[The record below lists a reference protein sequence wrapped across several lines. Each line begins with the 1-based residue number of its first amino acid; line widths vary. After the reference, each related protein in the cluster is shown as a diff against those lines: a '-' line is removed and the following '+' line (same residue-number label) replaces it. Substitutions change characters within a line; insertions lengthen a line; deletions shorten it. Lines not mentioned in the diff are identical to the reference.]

1 MRDPPGE
8 RCDTIMATH
17 PTDGRQTPET
27 EDTQEECAG
36 KKKSKFQAF
45 KKLFVKK
52 KRKETLVPSRES
64 NLKPSQSSSDV
75 SAPGFNPT
83 AFRPA
88 HDPGAKGNMGN
99 KALSHDS
106 VFISEPENVT
116 VGKSSQENL
125 PGKVRALQL
134 QLQQNLRLGSPS
146 QIIVSKKLEDSGALS
161 EDDGL
166 PRSPPEMTSLHEILA
181 HSSSKASNP
190 AQRRSSLSLGGTDS
204 EEEQVS
210 SDAPSRPISPFHTHV
225 LLSPA
230 SPTCYSLPVDFTTP
244 ASPLACLNNTAA
256 KHKIAVKPKKA
267 RGIAIKSKQTA
278 GEQPKGTS
286 VPRSEGIAADPKA
299 NGEEA
304 QCKGD
309 SAVLTPEL
317 EVTAV
322 RVSSHIE
329 ETKEDS
335 EKDAL
340 PPISATLPPE
350 CDEVSRAGDTIGSET
365 GVDCPSDRA
374 QMGNQ
379 MEYEAE
385 GMEGG
390 EDNSCQSPETTVPS
404 MFEQNTTAEAVKLSA
419 AQNIET
425 DVTDDVNDD
434 DNDLEWEELE
444 IFTASVSLADEIL
457 MYEAKEEEQR
467 GLEGLVTCASEIK
480 KELVDTIESTLI
492 VQETSSP
499 SGEFWEDQLARAVC
513 NSDTAAGVDEV
524 ARESLTTWEAVNKAT
539 EGPETIAMVE
549 SRVSNVNVETTDHL
563 LTNNEGDNLGL
574 NRLLSSEL
582 QVEAE
587 PFDPE
592 IIDGKEEEMVNAPD
606 YSSIECNTGDLRTV
620 SSVAGTSDGKGEPLA
635 NTDYQ
640 TDACK
645 VTKPTETKA
654 ESKHR
659 TPTKPVRFTVAP
671 AWQRSLSGGSNV
683 EDAVFSRNIN
693 VITLK
698 SELFEGATIPQEPVV
713 GKLDSKKCEKPV
725 EMTEEETS
733 GRFGIRLRRTTS
745 SLKYSDEQAGDNV
758 KQSAPSVDAISLA
771 PSENILNITKTS
783 QISPDVPTLSEPVHP
798 GEEKYQPK
806 IQTEEPSQKP
816 HTEPA
821 WISMAKLK
829 QKGFQDHRLAREQ
842 IEDLGVTE
850 QDRRQDTGE
859 SLLKM
864 GIVCTSR
871 SPEIKKHTE
880 LSSVDITAAGLG
892 EETRGCPEK
901 SAPHNP
907 DEPPWLS
914 LAKKKAKA
922 WSEMPQ
928 IVQ

>member
-1 MRDPPGE
+1 
-8 RCDTIMATH
+8 
-17 PTDGRQTPET
+17 
-27 EDTQEECAG
+27 
-36 KKKSKFQAF
+36 
-45 KKLFVKK
+45 
-52 KRKETLVPSRES
+52 
-64 NLKPSQSSSDV
+64 
-75 SAPGFNPT
+75 
-83 AFRPA
+83 
-88 HDPGAKGNMGN
+88 MGN

-166 PRSPPEMTSLHEILA
+166 PRSPPEITSLHEILA
-181 HSSSKASNP
+181 HSSSK
-190 AQRRSSLSLGGTDS
+190 
-204 EEEQVS
+204 VS

-230 SPTCYSLPVDFTTP
+230 SPTCYLLPVDFTTP

-278 GEQPKGTS
+278 
-286 VPRSEGIAADPKA
+286 VH
-299 NGEEA
+299 
-304 QCKGD
+304 

-322 RVSSHIE
+322 RVTSHIE

-340 PPISATLPPE
+340 APISATLPPE
-350 CDEVSRAGDTIGSET
+350 SDEVSRAGDTIGSET

-404 MFEQNTTAEAVKLSA
+404 MYEQNTTAEAVKLSA

-467 GLEGLVTCASEIK
+467 GLEGLVTCASEME
-480 KELVDTIESTLI
+480 KELVDTTESTLI

-539 EGPETIAMVE
+539 ESPETIAMVE
-549 SRVSNVNVETTDHL
+549 SRVSDVNVETTDHL

-620 SSVAGTSDGKGEPLA
+620 SSVAGASDGKGEPLA

-745 SLKYSDEQAGDNV
+745 SLKYSDEQAGDNG
-758 KQSAPSVDAISLA
+758 KQSAPSVDAVSLA

-842 IEDLGVTE
+842 IGDLGVTE
-850 QDRRQDTGE
+850 QDRRQ
-859 SLLKM
+859 
-864 GIVCTSR
+864 
-871 SPEIKKHTE
+871 
-880 LSSVDITAAGLG
+880 LG
-892 EETRGCPEK
+892 QETRGCPEK